1 MSPKR
6 ILFISENVALGQVVR
21 LLELAKSLNP
31 QHFEV
36 HFACSSFAP
45 LVFEGTAF
53 RQHTIYTLELEKI
66 NKALNSGSRLYE
78 EDTLTRYVE
87 EEIALFREVQPDL
100 VVSDLRLST
109 SISAPYC
116 GIPLA
121 TLTNAYWSPYRH
133 LEKFPVPDHSTV
145 NIFGEGKAAY
155 FFNLFRAQIFSHF
168 TEPINRLRKKYG
180 LKPVG
185 SLLDVTTYGDYVLL
199 CDTPGL
205 APLQGAPSHYVYLG
219 PVLWSPPVEPPA
231 WWGEVPDDRPRVY
244 VTLGSSGSIKK
255 LPMILR
261 ALGQLPVYAMVSTA
275 GRLAMEAPA
284 DNVFVADFLPG
295 DQAAARS
302 ALVVSNGGSTT
313 GYQALREGRPLVGVA
328 SNLDQYLSMGAIQEA
343 GAGVLLRAGLLT
355 VEAVQEGVRRVLD
368 DPLYGEAARR
378 IQGEF
383 VQFPAGER
391 FRSFVYSATAQN
403 ATASA

>member
-1 MSPKR
+1 MSLKR

-36 HFACSSFAP
+36 HFACSSFSP
-45 LVFEGTAF
+45 LVFEGTSF
-53 RQHTIYTLELEKI
+53 RQHSIYTLDIEKI

-78 EDTLTRYVE
+78 EETLSKYVE
-87 EEIALFREVQPDL
+87 EEIALFRDVQPDL

-109 SISAPYC
+109 SISAPHC

-121 TLTNAYWSPYRH
+121 TLTNAYWSPYRN

-145 NIFGEGKAAY
+145 NIFGEQKAAY
-155 FFNLFRAQIFSHF
+155 FFNMFRAQIFSHF

-219 PVLWSPPVEPPA
+219 PVLWSPNVEPPG
-231 WWGEVPDDRPRVY
+231 WWNQIPDDRPLVY

-255 LPMILR
+255 LPIILK
-261 ALGQLPVYAMVSTA
+261 ALGRMPLYAMVSTA

-313 GYQALREGRPLVGVA
+313 GYQALREGKPLVGVA

-355 VEAVQEGVRRVLD
+355 PEALQEGVRRVLD
-368 DPLYGEAARR
+368 DPSYGEAARR

-383 VQFPAGER
+383 MQFQAGER
-391 FRSFVYSATAQN
+391 FQSFVYSVTAQN
-403 ATASA
+403 AAASA

>member
-1 MSPKR
+1 MYPFGTIPAANIRAALPFKPLTKPPFMSPKR

-36 HFACSSFAP
+36 HFACSTFSP

-53 RQHTIYTLELEKI
+53 RRHTIYTLELEKI

-87 EEIALFREVQPDL
+87 EEIALFRDVQPDL

-121 TLTNAYWSPYRH
+121 TLTNAYWSPYRN

-145 NIFGEGKAAY
+145 NLFGEQKASY
-155 FFNLFRAQIFSHF
+155 FFNMFRAQIFSHF

-199 CDTPGL
+199 CDVPGL

-219 PVLWSPPVEPPA
+219 PCCGHPTWHC
-231 WWGEVPDDRPRVY
+231 PR
-244 VTLGSSGSIKK
+244 GG
-255 LPMILR
+255 
-261 ALGQLPVYAMVSTA
+261 
-275 GRLAMEAPA
+275 GRFP
-284 DNVFVADFLPG
+284 
-295 DQAAARS
+295 
-302 ALVVSNGGSTT
+302 TT
-313 GYQALREGRPLVGVA
+313 GRWC
-328 SNLDQYLSMGAIQEA
+328 
-343 GAGVLLRAGLLT
+343 T
-355 VEAVQEGVRRVLD
+355 
-368 DPLYGEAARR
+368 
-378 IQGEF
+378 
-383 VQFPAGER
+383 
-391 FRSFVYSATAQN
+391 
-403 ATASA
+403 